1 MANAAVKSSQEIGSF
16 VFRVVSSRRS
26 TRKVMQKQKHQ
37 LNMHQTQKDREVWPS
52 DATRLK
58 EMQVK
63 TTASILKMPTG
74 VVSVLKSTV
83 TMLTV
88 SRWTDYSWIYR

>member
-1 MANAAVKSSQEIGSF
+1 
-16 VFRVVSSRRS
+16 
-26 TRKVMQKQKHQ
+26 MQKQKHQ

-74 VVSVLKSTV
+74 AVSVLKSTV

-88 SRWTDYSWIYR
+88 SR

>member
-1 MANAAVKSSQEIGSF
+1 MANAAVKSSQEMGSF

-37 LNMHQTQKDREVWPS
+37 LNMHQAQKEPEAWPI

-63 TTASILKMPTG
+63 TTASILTMPTG
-74 VVSVLKSTV
+74 AVSVLKSTV
-83 TMLTV
+83 TMLTI
-88 SRWTDYSWIYR
+88 SRWTDYSWIYC